1 MTGVAVSMADAIGE
15 AIEVGTAAGAEVGT
29 AVEAAVDIG
38 GNDAVGDDVL
48 EGGIVLQLGCLPAA
62 GYCPLPDATLSGAIL
77 SAFKIHL
84 VSILIVLYPT
94 NR

>member
-15 AIEVGTAAGAEVGT
+15 AIEVGTATGAEVGT

-48 EGGIVLQLGCLPAA
+48 GGIVLQLGCLPAA
-62 GYCPLPDATLSGAIL
+62 GYFPLPDATLSGAIL